1 MLSDLAVE
9 RVIDVACAIASHHEM
24 IEKGRIV

>member
-9 RVIDVACAIASHHEM
+9 RVIDVTCAIASGHEM

>member
-1 MLSDLAVE
+1 MWSDLAVE
-9 RVIDVACAIASHHEM
+9 RVIEVACAIPSHYEM